1 VEPVPTQAAADP
13 PTGQRYIFILLGG
26 AGVKTSLSGVEAFG
40 RGGQPPPKP
49 LPCRRHLARRPF
61 THDPVF
67 LKNMYPFNFLAAV
80 MTLGVSIFY
89 IGVNWMHT
97 SRGGKRYHGY
107 RNAFCVAVVFL
118 SVIQIVRA
126 FSPLELQNNL
136 LQMGVATV
144 LVILILWIKI
154 FEILAEHKP
163 GVAARAL
170 FVVLILVALG
180 AMFLPGGGYW
190 GAATFTQE
198 KLYNGDIF
206 LRPQYGPPTP
216 YRSVLIA
223 GGLFGLGYLLWL
235 ASHTSRQRDRKI
247 GRAMAIAT
255 ICMVLVMTWNVLC
268 GMKVINGSVAPG
280 LYGISGIIFF
290 MWIDRENEDS
300 LLRENKLLGEHNLA
314 QTAML
319 DALVRHGAFACAE
332 FNAEGTLLTQNPV
345 YQERIAPLLN
355 ATGFK
360 SYDRTRAPV
369 QTSEKFWHGLT
380 MALDG
385 SIQAKTLSWT
395 ASDGETITYKARF
408 IPFKPS
414 VTESN
419 HAMVCLTDITEALDS
434 RQQLL
439 EAKHLQA
446 IGLLAS
452 GVAHEYNNILT
463 GVIAMSELALREA
476 VNDTQRSHLEIVVQA
491 AKRCTDLSGNLLSL
505 SRNNPTQNEP
515 LDLREIIH
523 ETMRL
528 VRHSRGV
535 QIELLESVQSSAHIA
550 VVGNRNEL
558 ATLLLNLMINACDAM
573 DNRGTITLRID
584 YAEVTKPA
592 VSLEPTPHV
601 VLQLSDTG
609 PGIPEEII
617 PHIFE
622 PFFTTKRLGKGS
634 GLGLA
639 TAKAIATAHGGNIEA
654 KFVPAG
660 GAVFEITLPMFA
672 GLPTLSPSPFPIP
685 PPAAKQSGQAA
696 VIDDDPIVL
705 ATSANI
711 LHDLGYQVAAYSS
724 AEKFLE
730 SYTPAAQAAIK
741 LAVIDIRMPGMDGVQ
756 LCRRLLTM
764 STTLKIILV
773 TGHTEKYDTAKLS
786 QLHNVSILMKPFSL
800 TALQNLIIEIET
812 QAALKSDDPMI

>member
-1 VEPVPTQAAADP
+1 
-13 PTGQRYIFILLGG
+13 
-26 AGVKTSLSGVEAFG
+26 
-40 RGGQPPPKP
+40 
-49 LPCRRHLARRPF
+49 
-61 THDPVF
+61 
-67 LKNMYPFNFLAAV
+67 MYPFNFLAAV
-80 MTLGVSIFY
+80 MTLGMSIFY
-89 IGVNWMHT
+89 VSVNWMNVT
-97 SRGGKRYHGY
+97 RGGKRYQGY
-107 RNAFCVAVVFL
+107 RNAFCVAVIFL
-118 SVIQIVRA
+118 SLVQIVRA

-144 LVILILWIKI
+144 MVILIFWIKIFELIAEHKPGLVGKTLLVILIL
-154 FEILAEHKP
+154 
-163 GVAARAL
+163 VA
-170 FVVLILVALG
+170 IG

-190 GAATFTQE
+190 GAATFTKE
-198 KLYNGDIF
+198 TMFNGDIF
-206 LRPQYGPPTP
+206 IRPTYGPPTP
-216 YRSVLIA
+216 YRSVLIIS
-223 GGLFGLGYLLWL
+223 GVVGLGYLLWL
-235 ASHTSRQRDRKI
+235 ANMTARQRDRNI
-247 GRAMAIAT
+247 GRAMMIST
-255 ICMVLVMTWNVLC
+255 IGMVLVMTWNVLC
-268 GMKVINGSVAPG
+268 GLKVINGSVAPG
-280 LYGISGIIFF
+280 LYGVSGIIFF
-290 MWIDRENEDS
+290 MWIDRVNEDS
-300 LLRENKLLGEHNLA
+300 LIRENKRLGEHNLA

-332 FNAEGTLLTQNPV
+332 FNSQGILLTQNLA
-345 YQERIAPLLN
+345 YKDRITPLLV
-355 ATGFK
+355 ASDFT
-360 SYDRTRAPV
+360 SYDRTRTPV
-369 QTSEKFWHGLT
+369 HTAEKFWHGLAL
-380 MALDG
+380 ALDG
-385 SIQAKTLSWT
+385 SIQAKTLTWT
-395 ASDGETITYKARF
+395 ATDGETITYKARF

-414 VTESN
+414 VVEPN

-491 AKRCTDLSGNLLSL
+491 AKRCTDLSSNLLSL
-505 SRNNPTQNEP
+505 SRSTPTQNEP

-523 ETMRL
+523 ETSRL

-535 QIELLESVQSSAHIA
+535 QIELLESVKSSAHIA

-573 DNRGTITLRID
+573 ENRGTITLRID
-584 YAEVTKPA
+584 YTEVAKPS
-592 VSLEPTPHV
+592 VSHEPTPHV

-672 GLPTLSPSPFPIP
+672 GMPTLSQSPFPIP
-685 PPAAKQSGQAA
+685 HPSAKQSGQAA

-730 SYTPAAQAAIK
+730 SYTPEAQAAIK

-756 LCRRLLTM
+756 LCRRLLTH
-764 STTLKIILV
+764 SSTLKIILV
-773 TGHTEKYDTAKLS
+773 TGHTEKYDTAKLG

-812 QAALKSDDPMI
+812 QAALKSGDPMI

>member
-1 VEPVPTQAAADP
+1 
-13 PTGQRYIFILLGG
+13 
-26 AGVKTSLSGVEAFG
+26 
-40 RGGQPPPKP
+40 
-49 LPCRRHLARRPF
+49 
-61 THDPVF
+61 
-67 LKNMYPFNFLAAV
+67 MYPFNFLAAV
-80 MTLGVSIFY
+80 MTLGMSIFY
-89 IGVNWMHT
+89 VSVNWMNVT
-97 SRGGKRYHGY
+97 RGGKRYQGY
-107 RNAFCVAVVFL
+107 RNAFCVAVIFL
-118 SVIQIVRA
+118 SLVQIVRA

-144 LVILILWIKI
+144 IVILVFWIKIFELIAEHKPGLVGKTLLVILIL
-154 FEILAEHKP
+154 
-163 GVAARAL
+163 VA
-170 FVVLILVALG
+170 IG

-190 GAATFTQE
+190 GAATFTKE
-198 KLYNGDIF
+198 TMFNGDIF
-206 LRPQYGPPTP
+206 IRPTYGPPTP
-216 YRSVLIA
+216 YRSVLIIS
-223 GGLFGLGYLLWL
+223 GVVGLGYLLWL
-235 ASHTSRQRDRKI
+235 ANMTARQRDRNI
-247 GRAMAIAT
+247 GRAMMIST
-255 ICMVLVMTWNVLC
+255 IGMVLVMTWNVLC
-268 GMKVINGSVAPG
+268 GLKVINGSVAPG
-280 LYGISGIIFF
+280 LYGVSGIIFF
-290 MWIDRENEDS
+290 MWIDRVNEDS
-300 LLRENKLLGEHNLA
+300 LIRENKRLGEHNLA

-332 FNAEGTLLTQNPV
+332 FNSQGILLTQNLA
-345 YQERIAPLLN
+345 YKDRITPLLV
-355 ATGFK
+355 ASDFT
-360 SYDRTRAPV
+360 SYDRTRPPV
-369 QTSEKFWHGLT
+369 HTAEKFWHGLAL
-380 MALDG
+380 ALDG
-385 SIQAKTLSWT
+385 SIQAKTLTWT
-395 ASDGETITYKARF
+395 ATDGETITYKARF

-414 VTESN
+414 VAEPN

-491 AKRCTDLSGNLLSL
+491 AKRCTDLSSNLLSL
-505 SRNNPTQNEP
+505 SRSTPTQNEP

-523 ETMRL
+523 ETSRL

-535 QIELLESVQSSAHIA
+535 QIELLESVQSSTHIA

-573 DNRGTITLRID
+573 ENRGTITLRID
-584 YAEVTKPA
+584 YTEVAKPS
-592 VSLEPTPHV
+592 VSHEPTPHV

-672 GLPTLSPSPFPIP
+672 GMPTLSQSPFPIP
-685 PPAAKQSGQAA
+685 HPSAKQSGQAA

-730 SYTPAAQAAIK
+730 SYTPEAQAAIK

-756 LCRRLLTM
+756 LCRRLLTH
-764 STTLKIILV
+764 SSTLKIILV
-773 TGHTEKYDTAKLS
+773 TGHTEKYDTAKLG

-812 QAALKSDDPMI
+812 QAALKSGDPMI

>member
-1 VEPVPTQAAADP
+1 
-13 PTGQRYIFILLGG
+13 
-26 AGVKTSLSGVEAFG
+26 
-40 RGGQPPPKP
+40 
-49 LPCRRHLARRPF
+49 
-61 THDPVF
+61 
-67 LKNMYPFNFLAAV
+67 MYPFNFLAAV
-80 MTLGVSIFY
+80 MTLGMSIFY
-89 IGVNWMHT
+89 VSVNWMNVT
-97 SRGGKRYHGY
+97 RGGKRYQGY
-107 RNAFCVAVVFL
+107 RNAFCVAVIFL
-118 SVIQIVRA
+118 SLVQIVRA

-144 LVILILWIKI
+144 VVILVFWIKIFELIAEHKPGLVGKTLLVILIL
-154 FEILAEHKP
+154 
-163 GVAARAL
+163 VA
-170 FVVLILVALG
+170 IG

-190 GAATFTQE
+190 GAATFTKE
-198 KLYNGDIF
+198 TMFNGDIF
-206 LRPQYGPPTP
+206 IRPTYGPPTP
-216 YRSVLIA
+216 YRSVLIIS
-223 GGLFGLGYLLWL
+223 GVVGLGYLLWL
-235 ASHTSRQRDRKI
+235 ANMTARQRDRNI
-247 GRAMAIAT
+247 GRAMMIST
-255 ICMVLVMTWNVLC
+255 IGMVLVMTWNVLC
-268 GMKVINGSVAPG
+268 GLKVINGSVAPG
-280 LYGISGIIFF
+280 LYGVSGIIFF
-290 MWIDRENEDS
+290 MWIDRVNEDS
-300 LLRENKLLGEHNLA
+300 LIRENKRLGEHNLA

-332 FNAEGTLLTQNPV
+332 FNSQGTLLTQNLA
-345 YQERIAPLLN
+345 YKDRITPLLV
-355 ATGFK
+355 ASDFT
-360 SYDRTRAPV
+360 SYDRTRTPV
-369 QTSEKFWHGLT
+369 HTAEKFWHGLAL
-380 MALDG
+380 ALDG
-385 SIQAKTLSWT
+385 SIQAKTLTWT
-395 ASDGETITYKARF
+395 ATDGETITYKARF

-414 VTESN
+414 VAESN

-491 AKRCTDLSGNLLSL
+491 AKRCTDLSSNLLSL
-505 SRNNPTQNEP
+505 SRSTPTQNEP

-523 ETMRL
+523 ETSRL

-535 QIELLESVQSSAHIA
+535 QIELLESVKSSAHIA

-573 DNRGTITLRID
+573 ENRGTITLRID
-584 YAEVTKPA
+584 YTEVAKPS
-592 VSLEPTPHV
+592 VSHEPTPHV

-672 GLPTLSPSPFPIP
+672 GMPTLSQSPFPIP
-685 PPAAKQSGQAA
+685 HPSAKQSGQAA

-730 SYTPAAQAAIK
+730 SYTPEAQAAIK

-756 LCRRLLTM
+756 LCRRLLTH
-764 STTLKIILV
+764 SSTLKIILV
-773 TGHTEKYDTAKLS
+773 TGHTEKYDTAKLG

-812 QAALKSDDPMI
+812 QAALKSGDPMI

>member
-1 VEPVPTQAAADP
+1 
-13 PTGQRYIFILLGG
+13 
-26 AGVKTSLSGVEAFG
+26 
-40 RGGQPPPKP
+40 
-49 LPCRRHLARRPF
+49 
-61 THDPVF
+61 
-67 LKNMYPFNFLAAV
+67 MYPFNFLAAV
-80 MTLGVSIFY
+80 MTLGMSIFY
-89 IGVNWMHT
+89 VSVNWMNVT
-97 SRGGKRYHGY
+97 RGGKRYQGY
-107 RNAFCVAVVFL
+107 RNAFCVAVIFL
-118 SVIQIVRA
+118 SLVQIVRA

-144 LVILILWIKI
+144 IVILVFWIKIFELIAEHKPGLVGKTLLVILIL
-154 FEILAEHKP
+154 
-163 GVAARAL
+163 VA
-170 FVVLILVALG
+170 IG

-190 GAATFTQE
+190 GAATFTKE
-198 KLYNGDIF
+198 TMFNGDIF
-206 LRPQYGPPTP
+206 IRPKYGPPTP
-216 YRSVLIA
+216 YRSVLIIS
-223 GGLFGLGYLLWL
+223 GVVGLGYLLWL
-235 ASHTSRQRDRKI
+235 ANMTARHRDRNI
-247 GRAMAIAT
+247 GRAMMIST
-255 ICMVLVMTWNVLC
+255 IGMVLVMTWNVLC
-268 GMKVINGSVAPG
+268 GLKVINGSVAPG
-280 LYGISGIIFF
+280 LYGVSGIIFF
-290 MWIDRENEDS
+290 MWIDRVNEDS
-300 LLRENKLLGEHNLA
+300 LIRENKRLGEHNLA

-332 FNAEGTLLTQNPV
+332 FNSQGILLTQNLA
-345 YQERIAPLLN
+345 YKNRITPLLV
-355 ATGFK
+355 ASDFT
-360 SYDRTRAPV
+360 SYDRTRTPV
-369 QTSEKFWHGLT
+369 HTAEKFWHGLAL
-380 MALDG
+380 ALDG
-385 SIQAKTLSWT
+385 SIQAKILTWT
-395 ASDGETITYKARF
+395 ATDGETITYKARF

-414 VTESN
+414 VAESN

-491 AKRCTDLSGNLLSL
+491 AKRCTDLSSNLLSL
-505 SRNNPTQNEP
+505 SRSTPTQNEP

-523 ETMRL
+523 ETSRL

-535 QIELLESVQSSAHIA
+535 QIELLESVKSSAHIA

-558 ATLLLNLMINACDAM
+558 ATLLLNLLINACDAM
-573 DNRGTITLRID
+573 ENRGTITLRID
-584 YAEVTKPA
+584 YTEVAKPS
-592 VSLEPTPHV
+592 VSHEPTPHV

-672 GLPTLSPSPFPIP
+672 GMPTLSQSPFPIP
-685 PPAAKQSGQAA
+685 HPSAKQSGQAA

-730 SYTPAAQAAIK
+730 SYTPEAQAAIK

-756 LCRRLLTM
+756 LCRRLLTH
-764 STTLKIILV
+764 SSTLKIILV

-812 QAALKSDDPMI
+812 QAALKGGEPMA

>member
-1 VEPVPTQAAADP
+1 
-13 PTGQRYIFILLGG
+13 
-26 AGVKTSLSGVEAFG
+26 
-40 RGGQPPPKP
+40 
-49 LPCRRHLARRPF
+49 
-61 THDPVF
+61 
-67 LKNMYPFNFLAAV
+67 MYPFNFLAAV
-80 MTLGVSIFY
+80 MTLGMSIFY
-89 IGVNWMHT
+89 VSVNWMNVT
-97 SRGGKRYHGY
+97 RGGKRYQGY
-107 RNAFCVAVVFL
+107 RNAFCVAVIFL
-118 SVIQIVRA
+118 SLVQIVRA

-144 LVILILWIKI
+144 IVILVFWIKIFELIAEHKPGLVGKTLLVILIL
-154 FEILAEHKP
+154 
-163 GVAARAL
+163 VA
-170 FVVLILVALG
+170 IG

-190 GAATFTQE
+190 GAATFTKE
-198 KLYNGDIF
+198 TMFNGDIF
-206 LRPQYGPPTP
+206 IRPKYGPPTP
-216 YRSVLIA
+216 YRSVLIIS
-223 GGLFGLGYLLWL
+223 GVVGLGYLLWL
-235 ASHTSRQRDRKI
+235 ANMTARHRDRNI
-247 GRAMAIAT
+247 GRAMMIST
-255 ICMVLVMTWNVLC
+255 IGMVLVMTWNVLC
-268 GMKVINGSVAPG
+268 GLKVINGSVAPG
-280 LYGISGIIFF
+280 LYGVSGIIFF
-290 MWIDRENEDS
+290 MWIDRVNEDS
-300 LLRENKLLGEHNLA
+300 LIRENKRLGEHNLA

-332 FNAEGTLLTQNPV
+332 FNSQGILLTQNLA
-345 YQERIAPLLN
+345 YKDRITPLLV
-355 ATGFK
+355 ASDFT
-360 SYDRTRAPV
+360 SYDRTRTPV
-369 QTSEKFWHGLT
+369 HTAEKFWHGLA

-385 SIQAKTLSWT
+385 SIQAKILTWT
-395 ASDGETITYKARF
+395 ATDGETITYKARF

-414 VTESN
+414 VAESN

-491 AKRCTDLSGNLLSL
+491 AKRCTDLSSNLLSL
-505 SRNNPTQNEP
+505 SRSTPTQNEP

-523 ETMRL
+523 ETSRL

-535 QIELLESVQSSAHIA
+535 QIELLESVKSSAHIA

-558 ATLLLNLMINACDAM
+558 ATLLLNLLINACDAM
-573 DNRGTITLRID
+573 ENRGTITLRID
-584 YAEVTKPA
+584 YTEVAKPS
-592 VSLEPTPHV
+592 VSHEPTPHV
-601 VLQLSDTG
+601 VLQLSDNG

-672 GLPTLSPSPFPIP
+672 GMPTLSQSPFPIP
-685 PPAAKQSGQAA
+685 HPSAKQSGQAA

-730 SYTPAAQAAIK
+730 SYTPEAQAAIK

-756 LCRRLLTM
+756 LCRRLLTH
-764 STTLKIILV
+764 SSTLKIILV

-812 QAALKSDDPMI
+812 QAALKGGEPMA

>member
-1 VEPVPTQAAADP
+1 
-13 PTGQRYIFILLGG
+13 
-26 AGVKTSLSGVEAFG
+26 
-40 RGGQPPPKP
+40 
-49 LPCRRHLARRPF
+49 
-61 THDPVF
+61 
-67 LKNMYPFNFLAAV
+67 
-80 MTLGVSIFY
+80 MTLGMSIFY
-89 IGVNWMHT
+89 VSVNWMNVT
-97 SRGGKRYHGY
+97 RGGKRYQGY
-107 RNAFCVAVVFL
+107 RNAFCVAVIFL
-118 SVIQIVRA
+118 SLVQIVRA

-144 LVILILWIKI
+144 MVILIFWIKIFELIAEHKPGLVGKTLLVILIL
-154 FEILAEHKP
+154 
-163 GVAARAL
+163 VA
-170 FVVLILVALG
+170 IG

-190 GAATFTQE
+190 GAATFTKE
-198 KLYNGDIF
+198 TMFNGDIF
-206 LRPQYGPPTP
+206 IRPTYGPPTP
-216 YRSVLIA
+216 YRSVLIIS
-223 GGLFGLGYLLWL
+223 GVVGLGYLLWL
-235 ASHTSRQRDRKI
+235 ANMTARQRDRNI
-247 GRAMAIAT
+247 GRAMMIST
-255 ICMVLVMTWNVLC
+255 IGMVLVMTWNVLC
-268 GMKVINGSVAPG
+268 GLKVINGSVAPG
-280 LYGISGIIFF
+280 LYGVSGIIFF
-290 MWIDRENEDS
+290 MWIDRVNEDS
-300 LLRENKLLGEHNLA
+300 LIRENKRLGEHNLA

-332 FNAEGTLLTQNPV
+332 FNSQGILLTQNLA
-345 YQERIAPLLN
+345 YKDRITPLLV
-355 ATGFK
+355 ASDFT
-360 SYDRTRAPV
+360 SYDRTRPPV
-369 QTSEKFWHGLT
+369 HTAEKFWHGLAL
-380 MALDG
+380 ALDG
-385 SIQAKTLSWT
+385 SIQAKTLTWT
-395 ASDGETITYKARF
+395 ATDGETITYKARF

-414 VTESN
+414 VVEPN

-491 AKRCTDLSGNLLSL
+491 AKRCTDLSSNLLSL
-505 SRNNPTQNEP
+505 SRSTPTQNEP

-523 ETMRL
+523 ETSRL

-535 QIELLESVQSSAHIA
+535 QIELLESVKSSAHIA

-573 DNRGTITLRID
+573 ENRGTITLRID
-584 YAEVTKPA
+584 YTEVAKPS
-592 VSLEPTPHV
+592 VSHEPTPHV

-672 GLPTLSPSPFPIP
+672 GMPTLSQSPFPIP
-685 PPAAKQSGQAA
+685 HPSAKQSGQAA

-730 SYTPAAQAAIK
+730 SYTPEAQAAIK

-756 LCRRLLTM
+756 LCRRLLTH
-764 STTLKIILV
+764 SSTLKIILV
-773 TGHTEKYDTAKLS
+773 TGHTEKYDTAKLG

-800 TALQNLIIEIET
+800 TALQNLIIELET
-812 QAALKSDDPMI
+812 QAALKSGEPMI

>member
-1 VEPVPTQAAADP
+1 
-13 PTGQRYIFILLGG
+13 
-26 AGVKTSLSGVEAFG
+26 
-40 RGGQPPPKP
+40 
-49 LPCRRHLARRPF
+49 
-61 THDPVF
+61 
-67 LKNMYPFNFLAAV
+67 MYPFNFLAAV
-80 MTLGVSIFY
+80 MTLGMSIFY
-89 IGVNWMHT
+89 VSVNWMNVT
-97 SRGGKRYHGY
+97 RGGKRYQGY
-107 RNAFCVAVVFL
+107 RNAFCVAVIFL
-118 SVIQIVRA
+118 SLVQIVRA

-144 LVILILWIKI
+144 MVILVFWIKIFELIAEHKPGLVGKTLLVILIL
-154 FEILAEHKP
+154 
-163 GVAARAL
+163 VA
-170 FVVLILVALG
+170 IG

-190 GAATFTQE
+190 GAATFTKE
-198 KLYNGDIF
+198 TMFNGDIF
-206 LRPQYGPPTP
+206 IRPTYGPPTP
-216 YRSVLIA
+216 YRSVLIIS
-223 GGLFGLGYLLWL
+223 GVVGLGYLLWL
-235 ASHTSRQRDRKI
+235 ANMTARQRDRNI
-247 GRAMAIAT
+247 GRAMMIST
-255 ICMVLVMTWNVLC
+255 IGMVLVMTWNVLC
-268 GMKVINGSVAPG
+268 GLKVINGSVAPG
-280 LYGISGIIFF
+280 LYGVSGIIFF
-290 MWIDRENEDS
+290 MWIDRVNEDS
-300 LLRENKLLGEHNLA
+300 LIRENKRLGEHNLA

-332 FNAEGTLLTQNPV
+332 FNSQGILLTQNLA
-345 YQERIAPLLN
+345 YKDRITPLLV
-355 ATGFK
+355 ASDFT
-360 SYDRTRAPV
+360 SYDRTRTPV
-369 QTSEKFWHGLT
+369 HTAEKFWHGLAL
-380 MALDG
+380 ALDG
-385 SIQAKTLSWT
+385 SIQAKTLTWT
-395 ASDGETITYKARF
+395 ATDGETITYKARF

-414 VTESN
+414 VVEPN

-491 AKRCTDLSGNLLSL
+491 AKRCTDLSSNLLSL
-505 SRNNPTQNEP
+505 SRSTPTQNEP

-523 ETMRL
+523 ETSRL

-535 QIELLESVQSSAHIA
+535 QIELLESVKSSAHIA

-573 DNRGTITLRID
+573 ENRGTITLRID
-584 YAEVTKPA
+584 YTEVAKPS
-592 VSLEPTPHV
+592 VSHEPTPHV

-672 GLPTLSPSPFPIP
+672 GMPTLSQSPFPIP
-685 PPAAKQSGQAA
+685 HPSAKQSGQAA

-730 SYTPAAQAAIK
+730 SYTPEAQAAIK

-756 LCRRLLTM
+756 LCRRLLTH
-764 STTLKIILV
+764 SSTLKIILV
-773 TGHTEKYDTAKLS
+773 TGHTEKYDTAKLG

-812 QAALKSDDPMI
+812 QAALTSGDPMI

>member
-1 VEPVPTQAAADP
+1 
-13 PTGQRYIFILLGG
+13 
-26 AGVKTSLSGVEAFG
+26 
-40 RGGQPPPKP
+40 
-49 LPCRRHLARRPF
+49 
-61 THDPVF
+61 
-67 LKNMYPFNFLAAV
+67 
-80 MTLGVSIFY
+80 MTLGMSIFY
-89 IGVNWMHT
+89 VSVNWMNVT
-97 SRGGKRYHGY
+97 RGGKRYQGY
-107 RNAFCVAVVFL
+107 RNAFCVAVIFL
-118 SVIQIVRA
+118 SLVQIVRA

-144 LVILILWIKI
+144 IVILVFWIKIFELIAEHKPGLVGKTLLVILIL
-154 FEILAEHKP
+154 
-163 GVAARAL
+163 VA
-170 FVVLILVALG
+170 IG

-190 GAATFTQE
+190 GAATFTKE
-198 KLYNGDIF
+198 TMFNGDIF
-206 LRPQYGPPTP
+206 IRPTYGPPTP
-216 YRSVLIA
+216 YRSVLIIS
-223 GGLFGLGYLLWL
+223 GVVGLGYLLWL
-235 ASHTSRQRDRKI
+235 ANMTARQRDRNI
-247 GRAMAIAT
+247 GRAMMIST
-255 ICMVLVMTWNVLC
+255 IGMVLVMTWNVLC
-268 GMKVINGSVAPG
+268 GLKVINGSVAPG
-280 LYGISGIIFF
+280 LYGVSGIIFF
-290 MWIDRENEDS
+290 MWIDRVNEDS
-300 LLRENKLLGEHNLA
+300 LIRENKRLGEHNLA

-332 FNAEGTLLTQNPV
+332 FNSQGSLLTQNLA
-345 YQERIAPLLN
+345 YKDRITPLLV
-355 ATGFK
+355 TSDFT
-360 SYDRTRAPV
+360 SYDRTRPPV
-369 QTSEKFWHGLT
+369 HTAEKFWHGLAL
-380 MALDG
+380 ALDG
-385 SIQAKTLSWT
+385 SIQAKTLTWT
-395 ASDGETITYKARF
+395 ATDGETITYKARF

-414 VTESN
+414 VAESN

-476 VNDTQRSHLEIVVQA
+476 VNDAQRSHLEIVVQA
-491 AKRCTDLSGNLLSL
+491 AKRCTDLSSNLLSL
-505 SRNNPTQNEP
+505 SRSTPTQNEP

-523 ETMRL
+523 ETSRL

-535 QIELLESVQSSAHIA
+535 QIELLESVKSSAHIA
-550 VVGNRNEL
+550 VVGKRNEL
-558 ATLLLNLMINACDAM
+558 ATLLLNLLINACDAM

-584 YAEVTKPA
+584 YTEVAKPS
-592 VSLEPTPHV
+592 VSHEPTPHV
-601 VLQLSDTG
+601 VLQLSDNG

-672 GLPTLSPSPFPIP
+672 GMPTLSQSPFPIP
-685 PPAAKQSGQAA
+685 HPSAKQSGQAA

-730 SYTPAAQAAIK
+730 SYTPEAQAAIK

-756 LCRRLLTM
+756 LCRRLLTH
-764 STTLKIILV
+764 SSTLKIILV
-773 TGHTEKYDTAKLS
+773 TGHTEKYDTAKLG

-800 TALQNLIIEIET
+800 NALQNLIIEIET
-812 QAALKSDDPMI
+812 QAALKSGDPMI